1 MLKRDSLTLLILL
14 ISCFVFPQIARATP
28 LDDYVTAPDPAFTY
42 GPTPA
47 NVITGT
53 GYTAN
58 IWYMASG
65 TWRDA
70 SEVDRP
76 LWEHWLTIIVPDT
89 VSYTKAM
96 MLITGGS
103 NKPTP
108 PTSVDSDIAQIAV
121 ATQSIIA
128 SVAQIPNERLKF
140 TDETDPRYI
149 DDGRTEDEIIAY
161 AWDKFR
167 TTGDPTW
174 LPRLPMTRA
183 VIRAMDVV
191 QAEHPTI
198 DGFLV
203 AGASKRGHTTW
214 TTGIADPRAEAIV
227 PMVID
232 YMHIVP
238 SMQHHWDAYGFWAPS
253 VHDYEDMGIMTWMYS
268 DEFQALCDVVDAYEN
283 IDRLT
288 QPKYVMNSTGDQF
301 FLPDSS
307 QFYFDALQG
316 EKYLRY
322 VPNTDHGI
330 DSDPGAIQDFVAYY
344 SAYLN
349 GTPKPDFSWTKQSDG
364 SLHVQTVTTPTAVRL
379 WQAANTTA
387 RDFRIDTIG
396 ATWTSSD
403 LADQG
408 GGLYIGQIPSPTQG
422 WAAFLVELEF
432 PSGGPYPFR
441 FTTEVSVIPDTLPNL
456 DHDEDGMLDSW
467 EFQYLLDPTDP
478 FDALYDPDDDGANNL
493 QEYLD
498 GTNPQD
504 PESKLPLAGPVGL
517 CILAAGLIVVAKRHG
532 HKK

>member
-1 MLKRDSLTLLILL
+1 MLLRFNCSRFTLLFVVVAACVIPP
-14 ISCFVFPQIARATP
+14 ISEATP
-28 LDDYVTAPDPAFTY
+28 LDDYIAAPDPAFTY

-47 NVITGT
+47 NVIAGT

-65 TWRDA
+65 TWRDI

-96 MLITGGS
+96 MIVSGGS
-103 NKPTP
+103 NNATP
-108 PTSVDSDIAQIAV
+108 PATVDDTVAQIAV

-128 SVAQIPNERLKF
+128 NIAQIPNERLKF
-140 TDETDPRYI
+140 ADETDPRYI

-183 VIRAMDVV
+183 VVRAMDVV

-214 TTGIADPRAEAIV
+214 TTGIAEPRAEAIV

-268 DEFQALCDVVDAYEN
+268 D
-283 IDRLT
+283 
-288 QPKYVMNSTGDQF
+288 
-301 FLPDSS
+301 
-307 QFYFDALQG
+307 
-316 EKYLRY
+316 
-322 VPNTDHGI
+322 
-330 DSDPGAIQDFVAYY
+330 
-344 SAYLN
+344 
-349 GTPKPDFSWTKQSDG
+349 
-364 SLHVQTVTTPTAVRL
+364 
-379 WQAANTTA
+379 
-387 RDFRIDTIG
+387 
-396 ATWTSSD
+396 
-403 LADQG
+403 
-408 GGLYIGQIPSPTQG
+408 
-422 WAAFLVELEF
+422 
-432 PSGGPYPFR
+432 
-441 FTTEVSVIPDTLPNL
+441 
-456 DHDEDGMLDSW
+456 
-467 EFQYLLDPTDP
+467 
-478 FDALYDPDDDGANNL
+478 
-493 QEYLD
+493 
-498 GTNPQD
+498 
-504 PESKLPLAGPVGL
+504 
-517 CILAAGLIVVAKRHG
+517 
-532 HKK
+532 